1 MPKPFFQG
9 KLDTFCAIY
18 AVLNALRLTHG
29 IQTLKA
35 RDILN
40 ETLLSLAGK
49 PDALRAVLEQDTDY
63 MQLVDDMPA
72 GSATR
77 CASKSPLPR
86 AWPLRPR
93 PCGRPAGP
101 GWPRARD
108 VASCSAFCGT

>member
-63 MQLVDDMPA
+63 MQLVDDMLQA
-72 GSATR
+72 R
-77 CASKSPLPR
+77 R
-86 AWPLRPR
+86 QRYPLRIQKPF
-93 PCGRPAGP
+93 GRPAGP